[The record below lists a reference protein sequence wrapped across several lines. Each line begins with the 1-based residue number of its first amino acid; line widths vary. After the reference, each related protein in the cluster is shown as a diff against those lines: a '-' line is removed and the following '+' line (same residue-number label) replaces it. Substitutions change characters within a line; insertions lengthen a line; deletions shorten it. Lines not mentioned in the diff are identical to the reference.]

1 MPKKHIVPIV
11 NIAIQ
16 FEEARTK
23 ILKGWEKVLTEGI
36 FISGKE
42 KSNFEKAFAK
52 FVGTNFAVTVAS
64 GTDALRLSLI
74 ASGLREKDEVITPS
88 FTFAASAIAIIQAGA
103 KPVFVDIDPQ
113 IYTIDCSKIEG
124 AITKNTKAILPVHL
138 FGQVADMPRIT
149 KIANKYKLKVIE
161 DACQAHGAKFKD
173 KNVGTLGNLA
183 AFSFYPTKNLG
194 SFSDAGAITTNNKSY
209 EKRIRRL
216 SNYGFKLKYISEEI
230 GFNSRIDELQ
240 AVWLKTF
247 LKFLPKWNRKR
258 QVLARRYLKLL
269 KTLPIQLPQTL
280 QRTQHAYHIFAI
292 RTPKRDKLKRFL
304 ENKGVSTLI
313 HYPVPLHLQPAFKE
327 YKTGRLINSEKVAK
341 EILSLPIYP
350 QMTIR
355 QQNYVV
361 ETIRDFFK
369 RKA

>member
-11 NIAIQ
+11 NLAIQ

-42 KSNFEKAFAK
+42 KSIFEKAFAK
-52 FVGTNFAVTVAS
+52 FVGTNFAVKVAS

-103 KPVFVDIDPQ
+103 KPVFVDIAPQ

-230 GFNSRIDELQ
+230 GFNS
-240 AVWLKTF
+240 
-247 LKFLPKWNRKR
+247 
-258 QVLARRYLKLL
+258 
-269 KTLPIQLPQTL
+269 
-280 QRTQHAYHIFAI
+280 
-292 RTPKRDKLKRFL
+292 
-304 ENKGVSTLI
+304 
-313 HYPVPLHLQPAFKE
+313 
-327 YKTGRLINSEKVAK
+327 
-341 EILSLPIYP
+341 
-350 QMTIR
+350 
-355 QQNYVV
+355 
-361 ETIRDFFK
+361 
-369 RKA
+369 